1 MRNAQD
7 IAVVVAT
14 GVIVAAATAVFSLYF
29 EPRRAVVGF
38 IALFWGSTTALGAV
52 VWWKRDRLWA
62 LPATKALVIVVVL
75 AALFRMAA
83 LVAPVSLS
91 DDIWRYVWDGEIV
104 AAAESPYAASAT
116 DRHAGGDGDPE
127 LYDKLNRP
135 DAHTVY
141 PPLSQAVFASAVL
154 LSEAAGG
161 SAQRWL
167 RGLFSLFDIAGV
179 ALLCLVL
186 IGLGRS
192 PMWAALYAW
201 HPLAFWEVAAG
212 GHTEALGIVWLVAI
226 VGLAVSGRGLWT
238 GVAIGLAGLAKWTFL
253 AVSPVVAFFLL
264 KRRGWWAAIA
274 ATVAALAVV
283 IGGYLTLCDPQLVE
297 HHLESIG
304 LYAADFSFNA
314 PVYYLIRWLGGYRE
328 GVTEPIHHITRP
340 LLTVA
345 TVGAIAAAA
354 WWQDGS
360 KRRLLAGVVIATAAY
375 VVFSPTFHPW
385 YALPLL
391 VAGALAGW
399 TTPAVLGAVIAVS
412 YSFYAPWMSPGGEVA
427 LMAFQSLVVG
437 GWFVWEAGPPF
448 VDWLLRRRAR
458 RKADVV
464 RRRLDG
470 GESILDLG
478 AGEGYVGRELADDG
492 HHVELADVAD
502 MNKTDLRSTVYD
514 GRNLPFEDDQF
525 DAVVISYVLHHADEP
540 EAVLDEAL
548 RVGRRVVILETVYE
562 EEWDRRLVTVLDHG
576 ANALRGMAPE
586 PLKLGTAES
595 WIERIESMGGDVE
608 DWQWLG
614 RGLHRHVMIA
624 AGRPRRDGEG

>member
-1 MRNAQD
+1 M
-7 IAVVVAT
+7 
-14 GVIVAAATAVFSLYF
+14 VAAATAVFLLYF
-29 EPRRAVVGF
+29 EPRRAVVAF
-38 IALFWGSTTALGAV
+38 MALFWGSTIALGAV
-52 VWWKRDRLWA
+52 VWSRRERLWS
-62 LPATKALVIVVVL
+62 LPKQKAVVLVVVL

-104 AAAESPYAASAT
+104 AAQQSPYAESAT
-116 DRHAGGDGDPE
+116 ERFAGGDGDPE
-127 LYDKLNRP
+127 LYERLNRP
-135 DAHTVY
+135 DAQTVY
-141 PPLSQAVFASAVL
+141 PPLSQAVFASAVM

-161 SAQRWL
+161 SAERWL
-167 RGLFSLFDIAGV
+167 RGLFALFDVAGIV
-179 ALLCLVL
+179 LLCLVL

-192 PMWAALYAW
+192 PMWAVLYAW

-226 VGLAVSGRGLWT
+226 AGLAMSGRALWT

-253 AVSPVVAFFLL
+253 VVSPVVAFFLL
-264 KRRGWWAAIA
+264 RRRGWWAAIG

-283 IGGYLTLCDPQLVE
+283 IGGYLTLYDPHLVE

-345 TVGAIAAAA
+345 TVAAIGAAA

-360 KRRLLAGVVIATAAY
+360 KRRLLGGFVIATAAY

-391 VAGALAGW
+391 AAGALAGW

-412 YSFYAPWMSPGGEVA
+412 YSFYAPWMSSGGEVA
-427 LMAFQSLVVG
+427 LMALQAVVVG
-437 GWFVWEAGPPF
+437 GWLLWEAGPQ
-448 VDWLLRRRAR
+448 WLEWILKRRAR

-478 AGEGYVGRELADDG
+478 AGEGYVGQYLSEDG
-492 HHVELADVAD
+492 HHVELADVVD
-502 MNKTDLRSTVYD
+502 MNNTELKSTIYD
-514 GRNLPFEDDQF
+514 GRILPFDDDQF
-525 DAVVISYVLHHADEP
+525 DVVVISYVLHHAGEP
-540 EAVLDEAL
+540 QEVLDEAL

-586 PLKLGTAES
+586 PLNLGTAES
-595 WIERIESMGGDVE
+595 WIERIESMGGEVD
-608 DWQWLG
+608 DWRWLG

-624 AGRPRRDGEG
+624 AGRPQRSVED